1 MTEFQRKEK
10 YSFKDLCDIVRI
22 LRSPGGCPWDIE
34 QTHKSIRNDFIEE
47 VYEAVEGIDN
57 DDPAILREELGDVLL
72 QVVFHSDIC
81 TTDGQFCIDD
91 VITDLCSKLIIRH
104 PHVFSADE
112 NYNNVDTP
120 EKVLYN
126 WNEIKKATKG
136 QKTKKEELSG
146 VSRALPSLFRGQ
158 KIAKKLRKSGDQYNC
173 DDNELENR
181 LKAYEKS
188 HSKKDLGKLLFAL
201 CAAADKTDINAE
213 EALYNAIEEV
223 INEA

>member
-1 MTEFQRKEK
+1 MVEHQRKEK
-10 YSFKDLCDIVRI
+10 YGFEDLCKIVRI

-57 DDPAILREELGDVLL
+57 DEPAILREELGDVLL

-81 TTDGQFCIDD
+81 TTDGQFSIDD
-91 VITDLCSKLIIRH
+91 VITDLCNKLIIRH
-104 PHVFSADE
+104 PHVFSVDE
-112 NYNNVDTP
+112 NYKNVDTP

-158 KIAKKLRKSGDQYNC
+158 KIAKKLRKSGEAYKC
-173 DDNELENR
+173 DDSELEAK
-181 LKAYEKS
+181 LKAFEKS
-188 HSKKDLGKLLFAL
+188 RTKADLGKLLFTI
-201 CAAADKTDINAE
+201 CAAADNADINAE
-213 EALYNAIEEV
+213 EALYGEIEEI
-223 INEA
+223 INET

>member
-1 MTEFQRKEK
+1 MVQYQRKEK
-10 YSFKDLCDIVRI
+10 YSFSDLCEIVRI

-47 VYEAVEGIDN
+47 VYEAVEGIDK
-57 DDPAILREELGDVLL
+57 DDPEILREELGDVLL
-72 QVVFHSDIC
+72 QVVFHADIC
-81 TTDGQFCIDD
+81 TADGQFDVSD
-91 VITDLCSKLIIRH
+91 VITDLCKKLIIRH

-112 NYNNVDTP
+112 EYKNVDTP

-158 KIAKKLRKSGDQYNC
+158 KISKKLRKSKEQYKC
-173 DDNELENR
+173 DDTVLD
-181 LKAYEKS
+181 EKLNNF
-188 HSKKDLGKLLFAL
+188 KRTKNKETLGELLFTV
-201 CAAADKTDINAE
+201 CAAADAADINAE
-213 EALYNAIEEV
+213 EALYNRIEEL
-223 INEA
+223 INET

>member
-112 NYNNVDTP
+112 NYNNVDTSTP
-120 EKVLYN
+120 LLQPFCTFLRVFAVTGKFTFVQNVLN
-126 WNEIKKATKG
+126 IHCLVT
-136 QKTKKEELSG
+136 S
-146 VSRALPSLFRGQ
+146 
-158 KIAKKLRKSGDQYNC
+158 
-173 DDNELENR
+173 
-181 LKAYEKS
+181 
-188 HSKKDLGKLLFAL
+188 
-201 CAAADKTDINAE
+201 DIRSVKRNMH
-213 EALYNAIEEV
+213 
-223 INEA
+223 INTPNFNSS